1 MAQVG
6 EIDYQVTMDVQ
17 QLLTS
22 QRQLEQRLNRMDDS
36 FNRTSR
42 AVNDTEQSMLS
53 LSKVA
58 GVVASALSAGAIINA
73 VDEWGQMAARIKMA
87 LNSVE
92 GDVERYAEIQQRFLE
107 VSNRNGKAIETT
119 QELYA
124 GSATSM
130 KELGYNTTQTVDYI
144 ESLSSAF
151 TANATGA
158 QQTESAMNAL
168 NRAMVI
174 GTLKG
179 NDWHSVLNATPSV
192 VADIAKEL
200 SRLRGGV
207 KVTENDV
214 KKMAMQGGISMKLF
228 ADAMIKAREE
238 NNALADSMDN
248 TIADGFTKLTNSA
261 KAYYG
266 EMNQTLGI
274 TRSVSAG
281 FAVLTDN
288 FEKVSM
294 VANVALAILGARMAG
309 ALYSTIKAK
318 ISDVSASINQTT
330 ATLNAAKASEYAA
343 TTAVRK
349 AQADLSSAR
358 SAVALAQ
365 AEYNVAKGTLAEATA
380 LDNLILKKSLASKA
394 ALTLTQAT
402 QAQTAAMANS
412 ATAARAA
419 SLSMNLFKGALGLVG
434 GPAGAAMLAGAAVL
448 YFYQQA
454 KEARESAIK
463 LAEGVDE
470 LTAKMKEMSRVQ
482 KEAEMAELR
491 KALPEL
497 NNELLNAVIAHSKAI
512 GAVKDLES
520 QVAKATPGTSKY
532 TSLTNQLTSAQDD
545 LAIATNNA
553 QKAANDYSRTK
564 STISLIQADLNG
576 TLKQGAELLQ
586 REASV
591 LPNAAAGWNSY
602 GFSIERAT
610 KAKAAFSLLRPELDY
625 GGEDGNK
632 LLKQMERRLELSKLE
647 GAEKAK
653 LSALYAAEDAGVF
666 DKEAIKNLQDLAA
679 KEYENTEA
687 KKQGVKTAKEAASAA
702 LKEATEAEKL
712 KQKITDVANATKVA
726 ELETKGLAREAAI
739 LEAVQKLG
747 SKATKAQIAE
757 ITELAG
763 KEFDLKQKIQD
774 RKDAFSQNPEA
785 KANQEYKLSLEQLE
799 RQLQG
804 NLVTE
809 EDYHR
814 RRVDLAG
821 EYSKKIAEANAQASV
836 SPIEDNRAQFDPVQQ
851 LKNENAKKLALT
863 DKYYADE
870 MAIINQAYANQ
881 QISHEQFTTAKQIT
895 DAQYLQIRTA
905 QERQFNEQ
913 QTAAQ
918 WQMLSQQSLGFDMLT
933 SAVDA
938 MAGSASN
945 AITGLLTGTMTAA
958 DAMRSLGNTILNSVV
973 NSIVQTG
980 VEMLKNF
987 IIGKTMG
994 AAAAAAS
1001 IGEAAVV
1008 ASAWAPAAAFVS
1020 LATMGAN
1027 AAPANASLVGTTG
1040 LASTLAI
1047 AGARKN
1053 GGPVD
1058 AGSMYRVGEGG
1069 KPEIFKASN
1078 GRQYMIPGDNG
1089 KVISNKDMQSGGMNV
1104 NVVFNDYSSG
1114 GHKFDAQT
1122 SQDGN
1127 TLTIQAFIMD
1137 MDNKGP
1143 MLQSIT
1149 RNTSATARA
1158 RG

>member
-1 MAQVG
+1 MANVG
-6 EIDYQVTMDVQ
+6 EIVYQVQMDVR

-22 QRQLEQRLNRMDDS
+22 QQQLEQRLNRMDSS
-36 FNRTSR
+36 FNRTSQS
-42 AVNDTEQSMLS
+42 VNNTERSMQS

-58 GVVASALSAGAIINA
+58 VALTGYLSASMVASYSEAWTELNNKLSNSVRASESLVDVTQRVFDISQATRSSLDATATLYARLERGTREYNTSAEDLAKLTSIINQGFIVSGATAQEAENAIIQLSQGIA
-73 VDEWGQMAARIKMA
+73 SGVLRGEEF
-87 LNSVE
+87 NSV
-92 GDVERYAEIQQRFLE
+92 AEQ
-107 VSNRNGKAIETT
+107 G
-119 QELYA
+119 
-124 GSATSM
+124 
-130 KELGYNTTQTVDYI
+130 
-144 ESLSSAF
+144 
-151 TANATGA
+151 
-158 QQTESAMNAL
+158 
-168 NRAMVI
+168 
-174 GTLKG
+174 
-179 NDWHSVLNATPSV
+179 
-192 VADIAKEL
+192 
-200 SRLRGGV
+200 SRLMV
-207 KVTENDV
+207 
-214 KKMAMQGGISMKLF
+214 
-228 ADAMIKAREE
+228 
-238 NNALADSMDN
+238 ALADSMGVG
-248 TIADGFTKLTNSA
+248 IGQLRKMAAEGKLTTDVVVKGLLSQGDAIGKEFA
-261 KAYYG
+261 KTTRTMSQAFQEAGNNLTKFLG
-266 EMNQTLGI
+266 ENT
-274 TRSVSAG
+274 
-281 FAVLTDN
+281 
-288 FEKVSM
+288 
-294 VANVALAILGARMAG
+294 
-309 ALYSTIKAK
+309 TIKA
-318 ISDVSASINQTT
+318 SINVFSDAVIT
-330 ATLNAAKASEYAA
+330 ASKSLDEMVLAVSLVASVVSGRYIAAMGLAIKA
-343 TTAVRK
+343 K
-349 AQADLSSAR
+349 MQ
-358 SAVALAQ
+358 SAVAARQEAIANLQAARVAEHNAIMTARKTALDLA
-365 AEYNVAKGTLAEATA
+365 AARALVEKAKTEFAAARGTNAEATA
-380 LDNLILKKSLASKA
+380 LANLIAVRSA
-394 ALTLTQAT
+394 ATTAAINHKQAT

-412 ATAARAA
+412 AAAARAA
-419 SLSMNLFKGALGLVG
+419 SLSMGLLRGAMGMLG
-434 GPAGAAMLAGAAVL
+434 GPAGVAMLAGAAIY
-448 YFYQQA
+448 YFYQKSEQA
-454 KEARESAIK
+454 KQEARDFADSIDQLTVK
-463 LAEGVDE
+463 LKE
-470 LTAKMKEMSRVQ
+470 LSYQEIARDAQDARDKQELLTLEMKEQEKQLSALRAQLELQ
-482 KEAEMAELR
+482 KT
-491 KALPEL
+491 ALKDQP
-497 NNELLNAVIAHSKAI
+497 ELLNKNTIRILREITKLE
-512 GAVKDLES
+512 GDLSTNRKRFELI
-520 QVAKATPGTSKY
+520 TKY
-532 TSLTNQLTSAQDD
+532 LV
-545 LAIATNNA
+545 NA
-553 QKAANDYSRTK
+553 QEEYNRKTKEAIDLSVKNALATFAEKTGLGALANAIRNVTNAK
-564 STISLIQADLNG
+564 RELNSTG
-576 TLKQGAELLQ
+576 
-586 REASV
+586 V
-591 LPNAAAGWNSY
+591 
-602 GFSIERAT
+602 
-610 KAKAAFSLLRPELDY
+610 DY
-625 GGEDGNK
+625 GGEDGEK
-632 LLKQMERRLELSKLE
+632 LKKQMERRLELSKKE
-647 GAEKAK
+647 GVERAK
-653 LSALYAAEDAGVF
+653 LQALYAAQDAGIK
-666 DKEAIKNLQDLAA
+666 DQKAIDELQKIAA
-679 KEYENTEA
+679 QEYENTQA
-687 KKQGVKTAKEAASAA
+687 KKESISATK
-702 LKEATEAEKL
+702 KEATEAEKL
-712 KQKITDVANATKVA
+712 KQKITDLANATKVA

-747 SKATKAQIAE
+747 SKATKAQVAE

-763 KEFDLKQKIQD
+763 KEFDLKQKIKD

-785 KANQEYKLSLEQLE
+785 KANQEYNLSLEQLE
-799 RQLQG
+799 RQLKG

-809 EDYHR
+809 ENYQR
-814 RRVDLAG
+814 RRVELAG

-851 LKNENAKKLALT
+851 LKNENAKKLALM

-905 QERQFNEQ
+905 QEKKFNEQ

-938 MAGSASN
+938 MSGSVSN

-994 AAAAAAS
+994 EAAAAAS
-1001 IGEAAVV
+1001 MGEAAIV

-1069 KPEIFKASN
+1069 KPEIFKANN

-1089 KVISNKDMQSGGMNV
+1089 KVISNKDMQGDGMNV

-1114 GHKFDAQT
+1114 GHKFDAQS

>member
-6 EIDYQVTMDVQ
+6 EIVYQVQMDVQ

-22 QRQLEQRLNRMDDS
+22 QQQLEQRLNRMDSS
-36 FNRTSR
+36 FNRTSQS
-42 AVNDTEQSMLS
+42 VNNTERSMQS

-58 GVVASALSAGAIINA
+58 VALTGYLSASMVASYSEAWTELNNKLSNSVRASESLVDVTQRVFDISQATRSSLDATATLYARLERGTREYNTSAADLAKLTSIINQGFIVSGATAQEAENAIIQLSQGIA
-73 VDEWGQMAARIKMA
+73 SGVLRGEEF
-87 LNSVE
+87 NSV
-92 GDVERYAEIQQRFLE
+92 AEQ
-107 VSNRNGKAIETT
+107 G
-119 QELYA
+119 
-124 GSATSM
+124 
-130 KELGYNTTQTVDYI
+130 
-144 ESLSSAF
+144 
-151 TANATGA
+151 
-158 QQTESAMNAL
+158 
-168 NRAMVI
+168 
-174 GTLKG
+174 
-179 NDWHSVLNATPSV
+179 
-192 VADIAKEL
+192 
-200 SRLRGGV
+200 SRLMV
-207 KVTENDV
+207 
-214 KKMAMQGGISMKLF
+214 
-228 ADAMIKAREE
+228 
-238 NNALADSMDN
+238 ALADSMGVG
-248 TIADGFTKLTNSA
+248 IGQLRKMAAEGKLTTDVVVKGLLSQGDAIGKEFAKTTRTMSQAFQEAGNNLTKFLGENTTIKSTISA
-261 KAYYG
+261 FSDAV
-266 EMNQTLGI
+266 I
-274 TRSVSAG
+274 TVSKNLDELSS
-281 FAVLTDN
+281 VLT
-288 FEKVSM
+288 VIATVVGSRY
-294 VANVALAILGARMAG
+294 VGALAMATKSKVMM
-309 ALYSTIKAK
+309 AA
-318 ISDVSASINQTT
+318 ASRQESV
-330 ATLNAAKASEYAA
+330 ATLQSARASEYAA
-343 TTAVRK
+343 NMSVRK
-349 AQADLSSAR
+349 AQADLASAR

-380 LDNLILKKSLASKA
+380 LDNLIAKKSLASKA
-394 ALTLTQAT
+394 AITLTQAT

-412 ATAARAA
+412 AAAARAA
-419 SLSMNLFKGALGLVG
+419 SLSMGLLRGAMGMLG
-434 GPAGAAMLAGAAVL
+434 GPAGVAMLAGAAIY
-448 YFYQQA
+448 YFYQKSEQAKQEARDFADSIDQLTAKLKGLSYQEIARDAQDAADKQKVLNAEMEEQEKQLARLEARLRMQQDALGNNPELIERNTINILREKIKLEGDLAENKKRHELISKYLSDAQDEYNRKA
-454 KEARESAIK
+454 KEAIDLSVKSATTLDIEK
-463 LAEGVDE
+463 SAFGR
-470 LTAKMKEMSRVQ
+470 LTTQ
-482 KEAEMAELR
+482 
-491 KALPEL
+491 
-497 NNELLNAVIAHSKAI
+497 I
-512 GAVKDLES
+512 
-520 QVAKATPGTSKY
+520 
-532 TSLTNQLTSAQDD
+532 
-545 LAIATNNA
+545 
-553 QKAANDYSRTK
+553 
-564 STISLIQADLNG
+564 
-576 TLKQGAELLQ
+576 
-586 REASV
+586 REAT
-591 LPNAAAGWNSY
+591 G
-602 GFSIERAT
+602 
-610 KAKAAFSLLRPELDY
+610 AKEEFSLVRPKLNF
-625 GGEDGNK
+625 GGEEGEK
-632 LLKQMERRLELSKLE
+632 LKKQMEERLALSKLE
-647 GAEKAK
+647 GAERAK
-653 LSALYAAEDAGVF
+653 LKAMYDAKDAGIT
-666 DKEAIKNLQDLAA
+666 DPDAIRHLQDLAA
-679 KEYENTEA
+679 QEYENTQA
-687 KKQGVKTAKEAASAA
+687 KKESISAA
-702 LKEATEAEKL
+702 KKEATEAEKL

-747 SKATKAQIAE
+747 SKATKAQVAE

-763 KEFDLKQKIQD
+763 KEFDLKQKIKD

-804 NLVTE
+804 NLITE
-809 EDYHR
+809 KDYHR
-814 RRVDLAG
+814 RRLELAG

-851 LKNENAKKLALT
+851 LKNENAKKLALM

-905 QERQFNEQ
+905 QEKKFNEQ

-938 MAGSASN
+938 MSGSASN

-1001 IGEAAVV
+1001 MGEAAIV

-1069 KPEIFKASN
+1069 KPEIFKANN

-1089 KVISNKDMQSGGMNV
+1089 KVISNKDMQGGGMNV

>member
-1 MAQVG
+1 
-6 EIDYQVTMDVQ
+6 MD
-17 QLLTS
+17 S
-22 QRQLEQRLNRMDDS
+22 S
-36 FNRTSR
+36 FNRTSQS
-42 AVNDTEQSMLS
+42 VNNTERSMQS

-58 GVVASALSAGAIINA
+58 AALTGYLSASMVASYSEAWTELNNKLSNSVRASESLIDVTQRVFDISQATRSSLDATATLYARLERGTREYNTSAADLAKLTSIINQGFIVSGATAQEAENAIIQLSQGIA
-73 VDEWGQMAARIKMA
+73 SGVLRGEEF
-87 LNSVE
+87 NSV
-92 GDVERYAEIQQRFLE
+92 AEQ
-107 VSNRNGKAIETT
+107 G
-119 QELYA
+119 
-124 GSATSM
+124 
-130 KELGYNTTQTVDYI
+130 
-144 ESLSSAF
+144 
-151 TANATGA
+151 
-158 QQTESAMNAL
+158 
-168 NRAMVI
+168 
-174 GTLKG
+174 
-179 NDWHSVLNATPSV
+179 
-192 VADIAKEL
+192 
-200 SRLRGGV
+200 SRLMV
-207 KVTENDV
+207 
-214 KKMAMQGGISMKLF
+214 
-228 ADAMIKAREE
+228 
-238 NNALADSMDN
+238 ALADSMGVG
-248 TIADGFTKLTNSA
+248 IGQLRKMAAEGKLTTDVVVKGLLSQGDAIGKEFAKTTRTMSQAFQEAGNNLTKFLGENTTIKSTISA
-261 KAYYG
+261 FSDAV
-266 EMNQTLGI
+266 I
-274 TRSVSAG
+274 TVSKNLDELSS
-281 FAVLTDN
+281 VLT
-288 FEKVSM
+288 VIATVVGSRY
-294 VANVALAILGARMAG
+294 VGALAMATKSKVMM
-309 ALYSTIKAK
+309 AA
-318 ISDVSASINQTT
+318 ASRQESV
-330 ATLNAAKASEYAA
+330 ATLQSARASEYAA
-343 TTAVRK
+343 NMSVRK
-349 AQADLSSAR
+349 AQADLASAR

-380 LDNLILKKSLASKA
+380 LDNLIAKKSLASKA
-394 ALTLTQAT
+394 AITLTQAT

-412 ATAARAA
+412 AAAARAA
-419 SLSMNLFKGALGLVG
+419 SLSMGLLRGAMGMLG
-434 GPAGAAMLAGAAVL
+434 GPAGVAMLAGAAIY
-448 YFYQQA
+448 YFYQKSEQAKQEARDFADSIDQLTVKLKELSYQEIARDAQDARDKQELLRLEMKEQEKQLSALRAQLELQKTALKDQPELIDKNTTRILREITKLEGDLSTNRKRLELTTKYLTDAQDEYNRKA
-454 KEARESAIK
+454 KEAIDLSVKSATTLDIEK
-463 LAEGVDE
+463 SAFGR
-470 LTAKMKEMSRVQ
+470 LTTQ
-482 KEAEMAELR
+482 
-491 KALPEL
+491 
-497 NNELLNAVIAHSKAI
+497 I
-512 GAVKDLES
+512 
-520 QVAKATPGTSKY
+520 
-532 TSLTNQLTSAQDD
+532 
-545 LAIATNNA
+545 
-553 QKAANDYSRTK
+553 
-564 STISLIQADLNG
+564 
-576 TLKQGAELLQ
+576 
-586 REASV
+586 REAT
-591 LPNAAAGWNSY
+591 G
-602 GFSIERAT
+602 
-610 KAKAAFSLLRPELDY
+610 AKEEFSLVRPKLNF
-625 GGEDGNK
+625 GGEEGEK
-632 LLKQMERRLELSKLE
+632 LKKQMEERLALSKLE
-647 GAEKAK
+647 GAERAK
-653 LSALYAAEDAGVF
+653 LKAMYDAKDAGIT
-666 DKEAIKNLQDLAA
+666 DPDAIRHLQDLAA
-679 KEYENTEA
+679 QEYENTQA
-687 KKQGVKTAKEAASAA
+687 KKESISAA
-702 LKEATEAEKL
+702 KKEATEAEKL

-747 SKATKAQIAE
+747 SKATKAQITE

-763 KEFDLKQKIQD
+763 KEFDLNQKIQD

-809 EDYHR
+809 ENYQR
-814 RRVDLAG
+814 RRVELVG

-851 LKNENAKKLALT
+851 LKNENAKKLALM

-870 MAIINQAYANQ
+870 MEIINQAYANQ
-881 QISHEQFTTAKQIT
+881 QISHDQFTTAKQIT

-905 QERQFNEQ
+905 QEKQFNEQ

-1069 KPEIFKASN
+1069 KPEIFKANN

-1089 KVISNKDMQSGGMNV
+1089 KVISNKDMQGDGMNV

-1114 GHKFDAQT
+1114 GHKFDAQS

>member
-6 EIDYQVTMDVQ
+6 EIVYQVQMDVR

-22 QRQLEQRLNRMDDS
+22 QQQLEQRLNRMDSS
-36 FNRTSR
+36 FNRTSQS
-42 AVNDTEQSMLS
+42 VNNTERSMQS

-58 GVVASALSAGAIINA
+58 AALTGYLSASMVASYSEAWTELNNKLSNSVRASESLVDVTQRVFDISQATRSSLDATATLYARLERGTREYNTSAADLAKLTSIINQGFIVSGATAQEAENAIIQLSQGIA
-73 VDEWGQMAARIKMA
+73 SGVLRGEEF
-87 LNSVE
+87 NSV
-92 GDVERYAEIQQRFLE
+92 AEQ
-107 VSNRNGKAIETT
+107 G
-119 QELYA
+119 
-124 GSATSM
+124 
-130 KELGYNTTQTVDYI
+130 
-144 ESLSSAF
+144 
-151 TANATGA
+151 
-158 QQTESAMNAL
+158 
-168 NRAMVI
+168 
-174 GTLKG
+174 
-179 NDWHSVLNATPSV
+179 
-192 VADIAKEL
+192 
-200 SRLRGGV
+200 SRLMV
-207 KVTENDV
+207 
-214 KKMAMQGGISMKLF
+214 
-228 ADAMIKAREE
+228 
-238 NNALADSMDN
+238 ALADSMGVG
-248 TIADGFTKLTNSA
+248 IGQLRKMAAEGKLTTDVVVKGLLSQGDAIGKEFAKTTRTMSQAFQEAGNNLTKFLGENTTIKSTISA
-261 KAYYG
+261 FSDAV
-266 EMNQTLGI
+266 I
-274 TRSVSAG
+274 TVSKNLDELSS
-281 FAVLTDN
+281 VLT
-288 FEKVSM
+288 VIAAVVGSRY
-294 VANVALAILGARMAG
+294 VGALAMATKSKVMM
-309 ALYSTIKAK
+309 AA
-318 ISDVSASINQTT
+318 ASRQESV
-330 ATLNAAKASEYAA
+330 ATLQSARASEYAA
-343 TTAVRK
+343 NMSVRK

-380 LDNLILKKSLASKA
+380 LDNLIAKKSLASKA
-394 ALTLTQAT
+394 AITLTQAT

-412 ATAARAA
+412 AAAARAA
-419 SLSMNLFKGALGLVG
+419 SLSMGLLRGAMGMLG
-434 GPAGAAMLAGAAVL
+434 GPAGVAMLAGAAIY
-448 YFYQQA
+448 YFYQKSEQAKQEARDFADSVDQLTVKLKELSYQEIARDAQDARDKQELLRLEMKEQEKQLSALRAQLELQKTALKDQPELIDKNTTRILREITKLEGDLSTNRKRLELTTKYLTDAQDEYNRKA
-454 KEARESAIK
+454 KEAIDLSVKSATTLDIEK
-463 LAEGVDE
+463 SAFGR
-470 LTAKMKEMSRVQ
+470 LTTQ
-482 KEAEMAELR
+482 
-491 KALPEL
+491 
-497 NNELLNAVIAHSKAI
+497 I
-512 GAVKDLES
+512 
-520 QVAKATPGTSKY
+520 
-532 TSLTNQLTSAQDD
+532 
-545 LAIATNNA
+545 
-553 QKAANDYSRTK
+553 
-564 STISLIQADLNG
+564 
-576 TLKQGAELLQ
+576 
-586 REASV
+586 REAT
-591 LPNAAAGWNSY
+591 G
-602 GFSIERAT
+602 
-610 KAKAAFSLLRPELDY
+610 AKEEFSLVRPKLNY
-625 GGEDGNK
+625 GGEEGEK
-632 LLKQMERRLELSKLE
+632 LKKQMEERLALSKLE
-647 GAEKAK
+647 GAERAK
-653 LSALYAAEDAGVF
+653 LKAMYDAKDAGIT
-666 DKEAIKNLQDLAA
+666 DPDAIRHLQDLAA
-679 KEYENTEA
+679 QEYENTQA
-687 KKQGVKTAKEAASAA
+687 KKEGIKTAKEAASAA

-739 LEAVQKLG
+739 LESVQKLG
-747 SKATKAQIAE
+747 SKATKAQVAE

-799 RQLQG
+799 RQLKG

-809 EDYHR
+809 ENYQR
-814 RRVDLAG
+814 RRVELAG

-851 LKNENAKKLALT
+851 LKNENAKKLALM

-881 QISHEQFTTAKQIT
+881 QISHDQFTTAKQIT

-905 QERQFNEQ
+905 QEKKFNEQ

-938 MAGSASN
+938 MSGSASN

-1001 IGEAAVV
+1001 MGEAAIV

-1069 KPEIFKASN
+1069 KPEIFKANN

-1089 KVISNKDMQSGGMNV
+1089 KVISNKDMQGGGMNV

>member
-6 EIDYQVTMDVQ
+6 EIVYQVQMDVR

-22 QRQLEQRLNRMDDS
+22 QQQLEQRLNRMDSS
-36 FNRTSR
+36 FNRTSQS
-42 AVNDTEQSMLS
+42 VNNTERSMQS

-58 GVVASALSAGAIINA
+58 AALTGYLSASMVASYSEAWTELNNKLSNSVRASESLIDVTQRVFDISQATRSSLDATATLYARLERGTREYNTSAADLAKLTSIINQGFIVSGATAQEAENAIIQLSQGIA
-73 VDEWGQMAARIKMA
+73 SGVLRGEEF
-87 LNSVE
+87 NSV
-92 GDVERYAEIQQRFLE
+92 AEQ
-107 VSNRNGKAIETT
+107 G
-119 QELYA
+119 
-124 GSATSM
+124 
-130 KELGYNTTQTVDYI
+130 
-144 ESLSSAF
+144 
-151 TANATGA
+151 
-158 QQTESAMNAL
+158 
-168 NRAMVI
+168 
-174 GTLKG
+174 
-179 NDWHSVLNATPSV
+179 
-192 VADIAKEL
+192 
-200 SRLRGGV
+200 SRLMV
-207 KVTENDV
+207 
-214 KKMAMQGGISMKLF
+214 
-228 ADAMIKAREE
+228 
-238 NNALADSMDN
+238 ALADSMGVG
-248 TIADGFTKLTNSA
+248 IGQLRKMAAEGKLTTDVVVKGLLSQGDAIGKEFAKTTRTMSQAFQEAGNNLTKFLGENTTIKSTISA
-261 KAYYG
+261 FSDAV
-266 EMNQTLGI
+266 I
-274 TRSVSAG
+274 TVSKNLDELSS
-281 FAVLTDN
+281 VLT
-288 FEKVSM
+288 VIAAVVGSRY
-294 VANVALAILGARMAG
+294 VGALAMATKSKVVM
-309 ALYSTIKAK
+309 AA
-318 ISDVSASINQTT
+318 ASRQESV
-330 ATLNAAKASEYAA
+330 ATLQSARASEYAA
-343 TTAVRK
+343 NMSVRK
-349 AQADLSSAR
+349 AQADLASAR

-380 LDNLILKKSLASKA
+380 LDNLIAKKSLASKA
-394 ALTLTQAT
+394 AITLTQAT
-402 QAQTAAMANS
+402 QAQTTAMANS
-412 ATAARAA
+412 AAAARAA
-419 SLSMNLFKGALGLVG
+419 SLSMGLLRGAMGMLG
-434 GPAGAAMLAGAAVL
+434 GPAGVAMLAGAAIY
-448 YFYQQA
+448 YFYQKSEQAKQEARDFADSIDQLTVKLKELSYQEIARDAQDAADKQKVLTSEMKDQENQLARLEARLRMQQDALGNNPELIERNTINILREKIKLEGDLAENKKRHELITKYLSEAQSEYNRKA
-454 KEARESAIK
+454 KEAIDLSVKSATTLDIEK
-463 LAEGVDE
+463 SAFGR
-470 LTAKMKEMSRVQ
+470 LTTQ
-482 KEAEMAELR
+482 
-491 KALPEL
+491 
-497 NNELLNAVIAHSKAI
+497 I
-512 GAVKDLES
+512 
-520 QVAKATPGTSKY
+520 
-532 TSLTNQLTSAQDD
+532 
-545 LAIATNNA
+545 
-553 QKAANDYSRTK
+553 
-564 STISLIQADLNG
+564 
-576 TLKQGAELLQ
+576 
-586 REASV
+586 REAT
-591 LPNAAAGWNSY
+591 G
-602 GFSIERAT
+602 
-610 KAKAAFSLLRPELDY
+610 AKEEFSLVRPKLNY
-625 GGEDGNK
+625 GGEEGEK
-632 LLKQMERRLELSKLE
+632 LKKQMEERLALSKLE
-647 GAEKAK
+647 GAERAK
-653 LSALYAAEDAGVF
+653 LKAMYDAKDAGIT
-666 DKEAIKNLQDLAA
+666 DPDAIRHLQDLAA
-679 KEYENTEA
+679 QEYENTQA
-687 KKQGVKTAKEAASAA
+687 KKESISAA
-702 LKEATEAEKL
+702 KKEATEAEKL

-747 SKATKAQIAE
+747 SKATKAQITE

-763 KEFDLKQKIQD
+763 KEFDLNQKIQD

-809 EDYHR
+809 ENYQR
-814 RRVDLAG
+814 RRVELAG

-851 LKNENAKKLALT
+851 LKNENAKKLALM

-905 QERQFNEQ
+905 QEKKFNEQ

-938 MAGSASN
+938 MSGSASN

-1001 IGEAAVV
+1001 MGEAAIV

-1069 KPEIFKASN
+1069 KPEIFKANN

-1089 KVISNKDMQSGGMNV
+1089 KVISNKDMQGGGMNV

>member
-6 EIDYQVTMDVQ
+6 EIVYQVQMDVR

-22 QRQLEQRLNRMDDS
+22 QQQLEQRLNRMDSS
-36 FNRTSR
+36 FNRTSQS
-42 AVNDTEQSMLS
+42 VNNTERSMQS

-58 GVVASALSAGAIINA
+58 AALTGYLSASMVASYSEAWTELNNKLSNSVRASESLVDVTQRVFDISQATRSSLDATATLYARLERGTREYNTSAADLAKLTSIINQGFIVSGATAQEAENAIIQLSQGIA
-73 VDEWGQMAARIKMA
+73 SGVLRGEEF
-87 LNSVE
+87 NSV
-92 GDVERYAEIQQRFLE
+92 AEQ
-107 VSNRNGKAIETT
+107 G
-119 QELYA
+119 
-124 GSATSM
+124 
-130 KELGYNTTQTVDYI
+130 
-144 ESLSSAF
+144 
-151 TANATGA
+151 
-158 QQTESAMNAL
+158 
-168 NRAMVI
+168 
-174 GTLKG
+174 
-179 NDWHSVLNATPSV
+179 
-192 VADIAKEL
+192 
-200 SRLRGGV
+200 SRLMV
-207 KVTENDV
+207 
-214 KKMAMQGGISMKLF
+214 
-228 ADAMIKAREE
+228 
-238 NNALADSMDN
+238 ALADSMGVG
-248 TIADGFTKLTNSA
+248 IGQLRKMAAEGKLTTDVVVKGLLSQGDAIGKEFAKTTRTMSQAFQEAGNNLTKFLGENTTIKSTISA
-261 KAYYG
+261 FSDAV
-266 EMNQTLGI
+266 I
-274 TRSVSAG
+274 TVSKNLDELSS
-281 FAVLTDN
+281 VLT
-288 FEKVSM
+288 VIAAVVGSRY
-294 VANVALAILGARMAG
+294 VGALAMATKSKVMM
-309 ALYSTIKAK
+309 AA
-318 ISDVSASINQTT
+318 ASRQESV
-330 ATLNAAKASEYAA
+330 ATLQSARASEYAA
-343 TTAVRK
+343 NMSVRK
-349 AQADLSSAR
+349 AQADLASAR

-380 LDNLILKKSLASKA
+380 LDNLIAKKSLASKA
-394 ALTLTQAT
+394 AITLTQAT

-412 ATAARAA
+412 AAAARAA
-419 SLSMNLFKGALGLVG
+419 SLSMGLLRGAMGMLG
-434 GPAGAAMLAGAAVL
+434 GPAGVAMLAGAAIY
-448 YFYQQA
+448 YFYQKSEQA
-454 KEARESAIK
+454 KQEARDFADSIDQLTVK
-463 LAEGVDE
+463 LKE
-470 LTAKMKEMSRVQ
+470 LSYQEIARDAQDARDKQELLTLEMKEQEKQLSALRAQLELQ
-482 KEAEMAELR
+482 KT
-491 KALPEL
+491 ALKDQP
-497 NNELLNAVIAHSKAI
+497 ELLNKNTIRILREITKLE
-512 GAVKDLES
+512 GDLSTNRKRFELI
-520 QVAKATPGTSKY
+520 TKY
-532 TSLTNQLTSAQDD
+532 LV
-545 LAIATNNA
+545 NA
-553 QKAANDYSRTK
+553 QEEYNRKTKEAIDLSVKNALATFAEKTGLGALANAIRNVTNAK
-564 STISLIQADLNG
+564 RELNSTG
-576 TLKQGAELLQ
+576 
-586 REASV
+586 V
-591 LPNAAAGWNSY
+591 
-602 GFSIERAT
+602 
-610 KAKAAFSLLRPELDY
+610 DY
-625 GGEDGNK
+625 GGEDGEK
-632 LLKQMERRLELSKLE
+632 LKKQMERRLELSKKE
-647 GAEKAK
+647 GVERAK
-653 LSALYAAEDAGVF
+653 LQALYAAQDAGIK
-666 DKEAIKNLQDLAA
+666 DQKAIDELQKMAA
-679 KEYENTEA
+679 QEYENTQA
-687 KKQGVKTAKEAASAA
+687 KKESISATK
-702 LKEATEAEKL
+702 KEATEAEKL
-712 KQKITDVANATKVA
+712 KQKITDLANATKVA

-747 SKATKAQIAE
+747 SKATKAQVAE

-763 KEFDLKQKIQD
+763 KEFDLKQKIKD

-785 KANQEYKLSLEQLE
+785 KANQEYNLSLEQLE
-799 RQLQG
+799 RQLKG

-809 EDYHR
+809 ENYQR
-814 RRVDLAG
+814 RRVELAG

-851 LKNENAKKLALT
+851 LKNENAKKLALM

-905 QERQFNEQ
+905 QEKKFNEQ

-938 MAGSASN
+938 MSGSASN

-994 AAAAAAS
+994 DAAAAAS

-1047 AGARKN
+1047 SGARKN

-1069 KPEIFKASN
+1069 KPEIFKANN

-1089 KVISNKDMQSGGMNV
+1089 KVISNKDMQGDGMNV

>member
-1 MAQVG
+1 MANVG
-6 EIDYQVTMDVQ
+6 EIVYQVQMDVR

-22 QRQLEQRLNRMDDS
+22 QQQLEQRLNRMDSS
-36 FNRTSR
+36 FNRTSQS
-42 AVNDTEQSMLS
+42 VNNTERSMQS

-58 GVVASALSAGAIINA
+58 AALTGYLSASMVASYSEAWTELNNKLSNSVRASESLIDVTQRVFDISQATRSSLDATATLYARLERGTREYNTSAADLAKLTSIINQGFIVSGATAQEAENAIIQLSQGIA
-73 VDEWGQMAARIKMA
+73 SGVLRGEEF
-87 LNSVE
+87 NSV
-92 GDVERYAEIQQRFLE
+92 AEQ
-107 VSNRNGKAIETT
+107 G
-119 QELYA
+119 
-124 GSATSM
+124 
-130 KELGYNTTQTVDYI
+130 
-144 ESLSSAF
+144 
-151 TANATGA
+151 
-158 QQTESAMNAL
+158 
-168 NRAMVI
+168 
-174 GTLKG
+174 
-179 NDWHSVLNATPSV
+179 
-192 VADIAKEL
+192 
-200 SRLRGGV
+200 SRLMV
-207 KVTENDV
+207 
-214 KKMAMQGGISMKLF
+214 
-228 ADAMIKAREE
+228 
-238 NNALADSMDN
+238 ALADSMGVG
-248 TIADGFTKLTNSA
+248 IGQLRKMAAEGKLTTDVVVKGLLSQGDAIGKEFAKTTRTMSQAFQEAGNNLTKFLGENTTIKSTISA
-261 KAYYG
+261 FSDAV
-266 EMNQTLGI
+266 I
-274 TRSVSAG
+274 TVSKNLDELSS
-281 FAVLTDN
+281 VLT
-288 FEKVSM
+288 VIAAVVGSRY
-294 VANVALAILGARMAG
+294 VGALAMATKSKVMM
-309 ALYSTIKAK
+309 AA
-318 ISDVSASINQTT
+318 ASRQESV
-330 ATLNAAKASEYAA
+330 ATLQSARASEYAA
-343 TTAVRK
+343 NMSVRK
-349 AQADLSSAR
+349 AQADLASAR

-380 LDNLILKKSLASKA
+380 LDNLIAKKSLASKA
-394 ALTLTQAT
+394 AITLTQAT
-402 QAQTAAMANS
+402 QVQTAAMANS
-412 ATAARAA
+412 AAAARAA
-419 SLSMNLFKGALGLVG
+419 SLSMGLLRGAMGMLG
-434 GPAGAAMLAGAAVL
+434 GPAGVAMLAGAAIY
-448 YFYQQA
+448 YFYQKSEQAKQEARDFADSIDQLTAKLKGLSYQEIARDAQDARDKQELLTLEMKEQEKQLSALRAQLELQKTALKDQPELIDKNTTRILREITKLEGDLSTNRKRLELTTKYLIDAQDEYNQKA
-454 KEARESAIK
+454 KEAIDLSVKSATTLDIEK
-463 LAEGVDE
+463 
-470 LTAKMKEMSRVQ
+470 S
-482 KEAEMAELR
+482 
-491 KALPEL
+491 ALGRFTQQ
-497 NNELLNAVIAHSKAI
+497 I
-512 GAVKDLES
+512 
-520 QVAKATPGTSKY
+520 
-532 TSLTNQLTSAQDD
+532 
-545 LAIATNNA
+545 
-553 QKAANDYSRTK
+553 
-564 STISLIQADLNG
+564 
-576 TLKQGAELLQ
+576 
-586 REASV
+586 REATGAKGEF
-591 LPNAAAGWNSY
+591 NAKQLVVD
-602 GFSIERAT
+602 F
-610 KAKAAFSLLRPELDY
+610 
-625 GGEDGNK
+625 GGEDGEK
-632 LLKQMERRLELSKLE
+632 LRKQMERRLELSKKE
-647 GAEKAK
+647 GVEKAK
-653 LSALYAAEDAGVF
+653 LQALYDAEDAGTA
-666 DKEAIKNLQDLAA
+666 DYGAIKKLQDMAA
-679 KEYENTEA
+679 QIYENEQA
-687 KKQGVKTAKEAASAA
+687 KKEGVKTAKEAASAA

-712 KQKITDVANATKVA
+712 KQKIADVANATKVA

-809 EDYHR
+809 ENYQR
-814 RRVDLAG
+814 RRVELAG

-851 LKNENAKKLALT
+851 LKNENAKKLALM

-1001 IGEAAVV
+1001 VGEAAVV

-1069 KPEIFKASN
+1069 KPEIFKANN

-1089 KVISNKDMQSGGMNV
+1089 KVISNKDMQGGGMNV

>member
-6 EIDYQVTMDVQ
+6 EIVYQVQMDVE

-22 QRQLEQRLNRMDDS
+22 QRQLEQRLNRMDSS
-36 FNRTSR
+36 FNRTSQS
-42 AVNDTEQSMLS
+42 VNNTERSMLS

-58 GVVASALSAGAIINA
+58 ASLAGYLSASMVASYSEAWTELNNKLSNSVRASESLVDVTQRVFDISQATRSSLDATATLYARLERGTREYNTSAADLAKLTSIINQGFIVSGATAQEAENAIIQLSQGIA
-73 VDEWGQMAARIKMA
+73 SGVLRGEEF
-87 LNSVE
+87 NSV
-92 GDVERYAEIQQRFLE
+92 AEQ
-107 VSNRNGKAIETT
+107 G
-119 QELYA
+119 
-124 GSATSM
+124 
-130 KELGYNTTQTVDYI
+130 
-144 ESLSSAF
+144 
-151 TANATGA
+151 
-158 QQTESAMNAL
+158 
-168 NRAMVI
+168 
-174 GTLKG
+174 
-179 NDWHSVLNATPSV
+179 
-192 VADIAKEL
+192 
-200 SRLRGGV
+200 SRLMV
-207 KVTENDV
+207 
-214 KKMAMQGGISMKLF
+214 
-228 ADAMIKAREE
+228 
-238 NNALADSMDN
+238 ALADSMGVG
-248 TIADGFTKLTNSA
+248 IGQLRKMAAEGKLTTDVVVKGLLSQGDAIGKEFAKTTRTMSQAFQEAGNNLTKFLGENTTIKSTISA
-261 KAYYG
+261 FSDAV
-266 EMNQTLGI
+266 I
-274 TRSVSAG
+274 TVSKNLDELSS
-281 FAVLTDN
+281 VLT
-288 FEKVSM
+288 VIATVVGSRY
-294 VANVALAILGARMAG
+294 VGALAMATKSKVMM
-309 ALYSTIKAK
+309 AA
-318 ISDVSASINQTT
+318 ASRQESV
-330 ATLNAAKASEYAA
+330 ATLQSARASEYAA
-343 TTAVRK
+343 NMSVRK
-349 AQADLSSAR
+349 AQADLASAR

-380 LDNLILKKSLASKA
+380 LDNLIAKKSLASKA
-394 ALTLTQAT
+394 AITLTQAT

-412 ATAARAA
+412 AAAARAA
-419 SLSMNLFKGALGLVG
+419 SLSMGLLRGAMGMLG
-434 GPAGAAMLAGAAVL
+434 GPAGVAMLAGAAIY
-448 YFYQQA
+448 YFYQKSEQA
-454 KEARESAIK
+454 KQEARDFADSIDQLTVKLKELSYQEIARDAQDARDKQELLRLEMKEQENQLSSLRAQLELQKTALNGMPDLIDK
-463 LAEGVDE
+463 NTTRILREVTKLEGDLAENKKRHELITKYLSDAQDE
-470 LTAKMKEMSRVQ
+470 YNRKT
-482 KEAEMAELR
+482 KEAIDL
-491 KALPEL
+491 
-497 NNELLNAVIAHSKAI
+497 S
-512 GAVKDLES
+512 VKS
-520 QVAKATPGTSKY
+520 AT
-532 TSLTNQLTSAQDD
+532 
-545 LAIATNNA
+545 
-553 QKAANDYSRTK
+553 
-564 STISLIQADLNG
+564 
-576 TLKQGAELLQ
+576 TLD
-586 REASV
+586 
-591 LPNAAAGWNSY
+591 
-602 GFSIERAT
+602 IERSALGRLTKQIKEAT
-610 KAKAAFSLLRPELDY
+610 GAKEEFSLVRPKLDY
-625 GGEDGNK
+625 GGAEGEK
-632 LLKQMERRLELSKLE
+632 LLKQMEERLALSKLE
-647 GAEKAK
+647 GAERAK
-653 LSALYAAEDAGVF
+653 LKAMYDAKDAGIT
-666 DKEAIKNLQDLAA
+666 DPDAIRNLQDLAA
-679 KEYENTEA
+679 QEYENTQA
-687 KKQGVKTAKEAASAA
+687 KKEGIKTAKQAASAA

-747 SKATKAQIAE
+747 SKATKVQVAE

-763 KEFDLKQKIQD
+763 KEFDLKQKIKD

-809 EDYHR
+809 ENYQR
-814 RRVDLAG
+814 RRVELAG

-851 LKNENAKKLALT
+851 LKNENAKKLALM

-905 QERQFNEQ
+905 QEKQFNEQ

-938 MAGSASN
+938 MSGSASN

-1001 IGEAAVV
+1001 MGEAAIV

-1069 KPEIFKASN
+1069 KPEIFKANN

-1089 KVISNKDMQSGGMNV
+1089 KVISNKDMQGGGMNV

>member
-6 EIDYQVTMDVQ
+6 EIVYQVQMDVR

-22 QRQLEQRLNRMDDS
+22 QQQLEQRLNRMDSS
-36 FNRTSR
+36 FNRTSQS
-42 AVNDTEQSMLS
+42 VNNTERSMQS

-58 GVVASALSAGAIINA
+58 AALTGYLSASMVASYSEAWTELNNKLSNSVRASESLVDVTQRVFDISQATRSSLDATATLYARLERGTREYNTSAEDLAKLTSIINQGFIVSGATAQEAENAIIQLSQGIA
-73 VDEWGQMAARIKMA
+73 SGVLRGEEF
-87 LNSVE
+87 NSV
-92 GDVERYAEIQQRFLE
+92 AEQ
-107 VSNRNGKAIETT
+107 G
-119 QELYA
+119 
-124 GSATSM
+124 
-130 KELGYNTTQTVDYI
+130 
-144 ESLSSAF
+144 
-151 TANATGA
+151 
-158 QQTESAMNAL
+158 
-168 NRAMVI
+168 
-174 GTLKG
+174 
-179 NDWHSVLNATPSV
+179 
-192 VADIAKEL
+192 
-200 SRLRGGV
+200 SRLMV
-207 KVTENDV
+207 
-214 KKMAMQGGISMKLF
+214 
-228 ADAMIKAREE
+228 
-238 NNALADSMDN
+238 ALADSMGVG
-248 TIADGFTKLTNSA
+248 IGQLRKMAAEGKLTTDVVVKGLLSQGDAIGKEFAKTTRTMSQAFQEAGNNLTKFLGENTTIKSTISA
-261 KAYYG
+261 FSDAV
-266 EMNQTLGI
+266 I
-274 TRSVSAG
+274 TVSKNLDELSS
-281 FAVLTDN
+281 VLT
-288 FEKVSM
+288 VIATVVGSRY
-294 VANVALAILGARMAG
+294 VGALAMATKSKVMM
-309 ALYSTIKAK
+309 AA
-318 ISDVSASINQTT
+318 ASRQESV
-330 ATLNAAKASEYAA
+330 ATLQSARASEYAA
-343 TTAVRK
+343 NMSVRK
-349 AQADLSSAR
+349 AQADLASAR

-380 LDNLILKKSLASKA
+380 LDNLIAKKSLASKA
-394 ALTLTQAT
+394 AITLTQAT

-412 ATAARAA
+412 AAAARAA
-419 SLSMNLFKGALGLVG
+419 SLSMGLLRGAMGMLG
-434 GPAGAAMLAGAAVL
+434 GPAGVAMLAGAAIY
-448 YFYQQA
+448 YFYQKSEQA
-454 KEARESAIK
+454 KQEARDFADSIDQLTVK
-463 LAEGVDE
+463 LKE
-470 LTAKMKEMSRVQ
+470 LSYQEIARDAQDARDKQELLTLEMKEQEKQLSALRAQLELQ
-482 KEAEMAELR
+482 KT
-491 KALPEL
+491 ALKDQP
-497 NNELLNAVIAHSKAI
+497 ELLNKNTIRILREITKLE
-512 GAVKDLES
+512 GDLSTNRKRFELI
-520 QVAKATPGTSKY
+520 TKY
-532 TSLTNQLTSAQDD
+532 LV
-545 LAIATNNA
+545 NA
-553 QKAANDYSRTK
+553 QEEYNRKTKEAIDLSVKNALATFAEKTGLGALANAIRNVTNAK
-564 STISLIQADLNG
+564 RELNSTG
-576 TLKQGAELLQ
+576 
-586 REASV
+586 V
-591 LPNAAAGWNSY
+591 
-602 GFSIERAT
+602 
-610 KAKAAFSLLRPELDY
+610 DY
-625 GGEDGNK
+625 GGEDGEK
-632 LLKQMERRLELSKLE
+632 LKKQMERRLELSKKE
-647 GAEKAK
+647 GVERAK
-653 LSALYAAEDAGVF
+653 LQALYAAQDAGIK
-666 DKEAIKNLQDLAA
+666 DQKAIDELQKMAA
-679 KEYENTEA
+679 QEYENTQA
-687 KKQGVKTAKEAASAA
+687 KKESISATK
-702 LKEATEAEKL
+702 KEATEAEKL
-712 KQKITDVANATKVA
+712 KQKITDLANATKVA

-747 SKATKAQIAE
+747 SKATKAQVAE

-763 KEFDLKQKIQD
+763 KEFDLKQKIKD

-785 KANQEYKLSLEQLE
+785 KANQEYNLSLEQLE
-799 RQLQG
+799 RQLKG

-809 EDYHR
+809 ENYQR
-814 RRVDLAG
+814 RRVELAG

-851 LKNENAKKLALT
+851 LKNENAKKLALM

-905 QERQFNEQ
+905 QEKKFNEQ

-938 MAGSASN
+938 MSGSASN

-1001 IGEAAVV
+1001 MGEAAIV

-1069 KPEIFKASN
+1069 KPEIFKANN

-1089 KVISNKDMQSGGMNV
+1089 KVISNKDMQGGGMNV

>member
-1 MAQVG
+1 
-6 EIDYQVTMDVQ
+6 MD
-17 QLLTS
+17 S
-22 QRQLEQRLNRMDDS
+22 S
-36 FNRTSR
+36 FNRTSQS
-42 AVNDTEQSMLS
+42 VNNTERSMQS

-58 GVVASALSAGAIINA
+58 AALTGYLSASMVASYSEAWTELNNKLSNSVRASESLIDVTQRVFDISQATRSSLDATATLYARLERGTREYNTSAEDLAKLTSIINQGFIVSGATAQEAENAIIQLSQGIA
-73 VDEWGQMAARIKMA
+73 SGVLRGEEF
-87 LNSVE
+87 NSV
-92 GDVERYAEIQQRFLE
+92 AEQ
-107 VSNRNGKAIETT
+107 G
-119 QELYA
+119 
-124 GSATSM
+124 
-130 KELGYNTTQTVDYI
+130 
-144 ESLSSAF
+144 
-151 TANATGA
+151 
-158 QQTESAMNAL
+158 
-168 NRAMVI
+168 
-174 GTLKG
+174 
-179 NDWHSVLNATPSV
+179 
-192 VADIAKEL
+192 
-200 SRLRGGV
+200 SRLMV
-207 KVTENDV
+207 
-214 KKMAMQGGISMKLF
+214 
-228 ADAMIKAREE
+228 
-238 NNALADSMDN
+238 ALADSMGVG
-248 TIADGFTKLTNSA
+248 IGQLRKMAAEGKLTTDVVVKGLLSQGDAIGKEFAKTTRTMSQAFQEAGNNLTKFLGENTTIKSTISA
-261 KAYYG
+261 FSDAV
-266 EMNQTLGI
+266 I
-274 TRSVSAG
+274 TVSKNLDELSS
-281 FAVLTDN
+281 VLT
-288 FEKVSM
+288 VIAAVVGSRY
-294 VANVALAILGARMAG
+294 VGALAMATKSKVMM
-309 ALYSTIKAK
+309 AA
-318 ISDVSASINQTT
+318 ASRQESV
-330 ATLNAAKASEYAA
+330 ATLQSARASEYAA
-343 TTAVRK
+343 NMSVRK
-349 AQADLSSAR
+349 AQADLASAR
-358 SAVALAQ
+358 SAAALAQ

-380 LDNLILKKSLASKA
+380 LDNLIAKKSLASKA
-394 ALTLTQAT
+394 AITLTQAT

-412 ATAARAA
+412 AAAARAA
-419 SLSMNLFKGALGLVG
+419 SLSMGLLRGAMGMLG
-434 GPAGAAMLAGAAVL
+434 GPAGVAMLAGAAIY
-448 YFYQQA
+448 YFYQKSEQAKQEARDFADSIDQLTVKLKELSYQEIARDAQDARDKQELLRLEMKEQEKQLSALRAQLELQKTALKDQPELIDKNTTRILREITKLEGDLSTNRKRLELTTKYLTDAQDEYNRKA
-454 KEARESAIK
+454 KEAIDLSVKSATTLDIEK
-463 LAEGVDE
+463 SAFGR
-470 LTAKMKEMSRVQ
+470 LTTQ
-482 KEAEMAELR
+482 
-491 KALPEL
+491 
-497 NNELLNAVIAHSKAI
+497 I
-512 GAVKDLES
+512 
-520 QVAKATPGTSKY
+520 
-532 TSLTNQLTSAQDD
+532 
-545 LAIATNNA
+545 
-553 QKAANDYSRTK
+553 
-564 STISLIQADLNG
+564 
-576 TLKQGAELLQ
+576 
-586 REASV
+586 REAT
-591 LPNAAAGWNSY
+591 G
-602 GFSIERAT
+602 
-610 KAKAAFSLLRPELDY
+610 AKEEFSLVRPKLNF
-625 GGEDGNK
+625 GGEEGEK
-632 LLKQMERRLELSKLE
+632 LKKQMEERLALSKLE
-647 GAEKAK
+647 GAERAK
-653 LSALYAAEDAGVF
+653 LKAMYDAKDAGIT
-666 DKEAIKNLQDLAA
+666 DPDAIRHLQDLAA
-679 KEYENTEA
+679 QEYENTQA
-687 KKQGVKTAKEAASAA
+687 KKESISAA
-702 LKEATEAEKL
+702 KKEATEAEKL

-747 SKATKAQIAE
+747 SKATKAQITE

-763 KEFDLKQKIQD
+763 KEFDLNQKIQD

-809 EDYHR
+809 ENYQR
-814 RRVDLAG
+814 RRVELAG

-851 LKNENAKKLALT
+851 LKNENAKKLALM

-870 MAIINQAYANQ
+870 MEIINQAYANQ
-881 QISHEQFTTAKQIT
+881 QISHDQFTTAKQIT

-905 QERQFNEQ
+905 QEKQFNEQ

-1069 KPEIFKASN
+1069 KPEIFKANN

-1089 KVISNKDMQSGGMNV
+1089 KVISNKDMQGDGMNV

-1114 GHKFDAQT
+1114 GHKFDAQS